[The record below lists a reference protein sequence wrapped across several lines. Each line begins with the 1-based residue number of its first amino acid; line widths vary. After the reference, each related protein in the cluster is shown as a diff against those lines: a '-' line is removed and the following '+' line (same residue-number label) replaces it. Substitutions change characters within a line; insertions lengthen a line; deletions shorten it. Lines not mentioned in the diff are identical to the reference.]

1 MNRRIYSI
9 SKRELKEVLSD
20 PVFISLAFIVPLA
33 LTFLFGYGLSLD
45 VKNIPVL
52 FLDQDR
58 SALSRDYLYS
68 FTNSEYFRLAGL
80 SKDMTEVDSQMRSGR
95 VRVAIVIPPD
105 FSRKLYKGHPAAVQV
120 IVDGSFPLRAMT
132 AQGYVSAVNA
142 QFSQKMV
149 SQYLTRAGG
158 QSVAAVYPISVEGRA
173 WYNPSLESK
182 NFMIPGLL
190 VLTLIMYPPMLV
202 VLAIVREK
210 ELGTIFNLYCSPIRP
225 WEVVFGKAIPYIAIV
240 YINYLMI
247 FVLSVLLF
255 KVRFTGSFML
265 LSAGA
270 LLYIASTV
278 GLGLCISVLSRTQ
291 ITAMLLSFI
300 VIMLPSFMFSGFM
313 APITSM
319 DAVGQSI
326 SRFIPA
332 SYFMGMVRGIYLK
345 GLGFSYYKWDL
356 AALAAYAVIV
366 YGIFII
372 SFRKRIS

>member
-1 MNRRIYSI
+1 M
-9 SKRELKEVLSD
+9 
-20 PVFISLAFIVPLA
+20 
-33 LTFLFGYGLSLD
+33 
-45 VKNIPVL
+45 
-52 FLDQDR
+52 
-58 SALSRDYLYS
+58 
-68 FTNSEYFRLAGL
+68 
-80 SKDMTEVDSQMRSGR
+80 
-95 VRVAIVIPPD
+95 
-105 FSRKLYKGHPAAVQV
+105 
-120 IVDGSFPLRAMT
+120 RAMT
-132 AQGYVSAVNA
+132 AQGYVSAVDA
-142 QFSQKMV
+142 QFNQKMV
-149 SQYLTRAGG
+149 SQYLSRVGG
-158 QSVAAVYPISVEGRA
+158 QSVAGVYPIAVEGRA

-210 ELGTIFNLYCSPIRP
+210 ELGTIFNLYCSPIRR

-240 YINYLMI
+240 FINYLMI
-247 FVLSVLLF
+247 FTLSVLLF
-255 KVRFTGSFML
+255 KVRFTGSFLL

-278 GLGLCISVLSRTQ
+278 GLGLCISVLSRSQ
-291 ITAMLLSFI
+291 IAAMLLSFI

-319 DAVGQSI
+319 DATGQFI

-356 AALAAYAVIV
+356 ASLAAYAVIV

-372 SFRKRIS
+372 SFKKRIA

>member
-1 MNRRIYSI
+1 M
-9 SKRELKEVLSD
+9 KEIFSD
-20 PVFISLAFIVPLA
+20 PVFIALAFIVPLA
-33 LTFLFGYGLSLD
+33 VTFLFGYGLSLD
-45 VKNIPVL
+45 VKNMPVV
-52 FLDQDR
+52 FLDQD
-58 SALSRDYLYS
+58 SSPLSRDYIYS

-80 SKDMTEVDSQMRSGR
+80 SKDMADLDSKMRSGKAR
-95 VRVAIVIPPD
+95 VGIVIPPD
-105 FSRKLYKGHPAAVQV
+105 FSRKLYKGHSTEVQV
-120 IVDGSFPLRAMT
+120 LVDGSFPMRAMT
-132 AQGYVSAVNA
+132 AQGYVSAVDA
-142 QFSQKMV
+142 QFNQKMV
-149 SQYLTRAGG
+149 SQYLSRAGG
-158 QSVAAVYPISVEGRA
+158 QSVAGVYPIAVEGRA

-210 ELGTIFNLYCSPIRP
+210 ELGTIFNLYCSPVRR

-240 YINYLMI
+240 FINYLMI
-247 FVLSVLLF
+247 FTLSVLLF
-255 KVRFTGSFML
+255 KVRFTGSFLL

-278 GLGLCISVLSRTQ
+278 GLGLCISVLSRSQ
-291 ITAMLLSFI
+291 IAAMLLSFI

-319 DAVGQSI
+319 DATGQFI

-356 AALAAYAVIV
+356 ASLAVYAVIV

-372 SFRKRIS
+372 SFKKRIA